1 MMHSACAREGGRDG
15 GRKGGREGGGRK
27 EGEWTQR
34 GRDKEGAHREKKK
47 EHGMLCYRRI
57 LNKNK
62 KWVLFFDKS
71 VHRALV
77 CDMFIQCTQIP
88 HT

>member
-1 MMHSACAREGGRDG
+1 MEGGS
-15 GRKGGREGGGRK
+15 EGGGRK

-62 KWVLFFDKS
+62 KWVLFYDKS